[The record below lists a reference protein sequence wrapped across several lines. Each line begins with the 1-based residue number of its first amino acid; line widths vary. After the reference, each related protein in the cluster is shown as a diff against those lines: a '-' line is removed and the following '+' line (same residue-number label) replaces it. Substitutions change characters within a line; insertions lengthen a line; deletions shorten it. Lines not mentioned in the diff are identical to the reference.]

1 MMGIILV
8 SHTGLLV
15 CLAVPTLN
23 TSSNTILSTK
33 KSLDVL
39 RGRIKNVDVSFIKD
53 GTLLVAGNL
62 QILKIHQF

>member
-1 MMGIILV
+1 MGVIFV
-8 SHTGLLV
+8 THTGLLV
-15 CLAVPTLN
+15 CMAVPTLSA
-23 TSSNTILSTK
+23 SSNAILTTK

-62 QILKIHQF
+62 